1 LSVLNQAHHAII
13 GDRFPVPCLEH
24 ASRPGFGSAASVLR
38 AGFTNVTTMANNIT
52 SFGLGMY
59 PDPLPLPTDTGVFPA
74 GGDVVAPATTAVF
87 WVTLPV
93 PGAATPGVHR
103 AVLTVAG
110 TAIVGARGVPV
121 ELLVRGFALPDAA
134 HASQWTEADPFGGVL
149 ECNMLAVSPRP
160 PGCPTNHTDYPH
172 NEAPCLATAT
182 VDEYYADMFD
192 HRINRVRWC

>member
-1 LSVLNQAHHAII
+1 M
-13 GDRFPVPCLEH
+13 
-24 ASRPGFGSAASVLR
+24 LR
-38 AGFTNVTTMANNIT
+38 AGFTNVTTMANNVT
-52 SFGLGMY
+52 SYGLGLY

-93 PGAATPGVHR
+93 PEAAAPGVQR

-110 TAIVGARGVPV
+110 TDIVGVQV

-134 HASQWTEADPFGGVL
+134 HASQWTEADPFGGML

-160 PGCPTNHTDYPH
+160 PGCPINHTDYPH

-182 VDEYYADMFD
+182 VDEYYAEMFD
-192 HRINRVRWC
+192 HRINRVSSGPTWTFTSHCAARVCCCLAGTSEHLCLHAG